1 MRRARRNKRR
11 RGGQSTTNIP
21 LVARRRMELTPG
33 RVDTLDA
40 RKGVLVE
47 KHLARDDEG
56 AGGRHVD
63 ARPRRVL
70 GRPKT
75 DPQSAT
81 VGKVSVAIPAS
92 KRNKDPNK
100 AAESPKIGDGGRG
113 ALLALGARSS
123 GARPRAGRCLPDDDA
138 PLPLTSTPLDARGP
152 PVSEASPQPR
162 PPLPPPAGH
171 GKAQSS
177 ACSPPPRRVAGPAP

>member
-1 MRRARRNKRR
+1 MRKARRNIRR
-11 RGGQSTTNIP
+11 RGGQSTTSSP

-56 AGGRHVD
+56 TGGRHVD
-63 ARPRRVL
+63 ACPRRVF

-75 DPQSAT
+75 DPKPAT

-113 ALLALGARSS
+113 ARQDVIGRQVATGRLRKAIQNPVGSLKS
-123 GARPRAGRCLPDDDA
+123 PRVPRWPK
-138 PLPLTSTPLDARGP
+138 
-152 PVSEASPQPR
+152 VSMS
-162 PPLPPPAGH
+162 
-171 GKAQSS
+171 K
-177 ACSPPPRRVAGPAP
+177 